1 MEIGER
7 VKKVRNYYGLT
18 QNEFAEK
25 LLLSRNTVAT
35 YEIGRCN
42 PSDSA
47 LSLISKE
54 FNVSFE
60 WLKNGTGGDDIVFV
74 ETTKYDMIM
83 KMLSSAFKEEENSF
97 KTKFFYAL
105 SKLDEKDWETIEKL
119 IDNIISE

>member
-119 IDNIISE
+119 IDNIIFE

>member
-1 MEIGER
+1 MGIGER

-97 KTKFFYAL
+97 KTKLFYAL
-105 SKLDEKDWETIEKL
+105 SKLNEKDWETIERL

>member
-1 MEIGER
+1 MELGKR

-119 IDNIISE
+119 IDNIIFE